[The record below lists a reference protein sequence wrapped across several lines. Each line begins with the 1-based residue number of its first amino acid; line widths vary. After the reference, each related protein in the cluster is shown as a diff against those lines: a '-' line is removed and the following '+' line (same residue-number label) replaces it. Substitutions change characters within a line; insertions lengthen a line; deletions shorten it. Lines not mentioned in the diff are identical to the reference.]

1 MESHFK
7 CPICLKT
14 ILKLHRNRHVK
25 IHTGEKLHK
34 CSECWKCF
42 ARLDKLKRHQKIHQ
56 PDKIGH
62 KCEVCGK
69 EFQRRDKLRRHVNV
83 HSSDRPF
90 NCSSCHV
97 NFKYK
102 GSLNIHNKSRNHKQV
117 NKGFLDV
124 LDCPKV
130 QEVTKG
136 EKGGQ
141 VEKKQYITNKES
153 KYFLDC
159 VADIGK
165 SLISSIEENDEVEI
179 LPNDI
184 KVEELG
190 EKSRQLGNVYPDDT
204 SSVILNK
211 YDTNSPPVAISR
223 GILQQSQAKPPK
235 IKSRS
240 QSDSFYSCPFS
251 PFCLFTLSRQVEKII
266 KMFFFSFLWN
276 NVSN

>member
-14 ILKLHRNRHVK
+14 IPKLHRGRHVK
-25 IHTGEKLHK
+25 IHTGEKLHT
-34 CSECWKCF
+34 CSECGKCF
-42 ARLDKLKRHQKIHQ
+42 ARLDKLKRHQKIHK

-102 GSLNIHNKSRNHKQV
+102 GSLKFHNKSSNHKQV
-117 NKGFLDV
+117 HKGFLDV
-124 LDCPKV
+124 LDRPNV

-165 SLISSIEENDEVEI
+165 SLISSIEVNDEDEVEI
-179 LPNDI
+179 LPNSSKNDI
-184 KVEELG
+184 RVKELG

-204 SSVILNK
+204 SVSLNK
-211 YDTNSPPVAISR
+211 YDTNLPPFAISR
-223 GILQQSQAKPPK
+223 GILQQSQTKPPK

-251 PFCLFTLSRQVEKII
+251 PFCLLAS
-266 KMFFFSFLWN
+266 
-276 NVSN
+276 